1 MREIGKVVGRI
12 VGKNGDGRRGNNEN
26 ESENEETKNRSL
38 LEIIREWFIR
48 RGWMLSESGRAVHR
62 YIPVYGIKDEPL
74 SIKVFINLSD
84 GKPWGR
90 YYGPDIR
97 EEELKKLRK

>member
-1 MREIGKVVGRI
+1 MKVGEIMGRVI
-12 VGKNGDGRRGNNEN
+12 RKNGDGRRGNNEN
-26 ESENEETKNRSL
+26 ESENEKARSRSL

-48 RGWMLSESGRAVHR
+48 RGWMLSESGRAAHR
-62 YIPVYGIKDEPL
+62 YMPVYGIKDEP
-74 SIKVFINLSD
+74 ITVKVFVNLSD